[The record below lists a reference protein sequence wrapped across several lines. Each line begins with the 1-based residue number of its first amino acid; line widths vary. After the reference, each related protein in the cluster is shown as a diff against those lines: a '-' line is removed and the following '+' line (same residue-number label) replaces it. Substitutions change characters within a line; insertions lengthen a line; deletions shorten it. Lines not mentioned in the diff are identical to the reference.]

1 MVINSQKHNSNYKLL
16 DFFRFTFV
24 NLPLNYMM
32 MNFKSLLILFLMSFP
47 LACQQ
52 TDEREL
58 AQQQKAFQA
67 RALILKEIKSGW
79 HFHTPALRPDT
90 QNMLRNWAELRQF
103 NSEIMQTPG
112 SSIGGF
118 QKKAKS
124 LSKKA
129 AELGKSIP
137 AEFDKPEVKSRIAA
151 LTTKIN
157 QINLYLNIREI
168 PAKKISTLVAD
179 ADAAWSALY
188 REMNEIVQKSK
199 IPLEEG
205 ESDILLMQD
214 SSRAIP
220 DLATQ

>member
-1 MVINSQKHNSNYKLL
+1 
-16 DFFRFTFV
+16 
-24 NLPLNYMM
+24 MM
-32 MNFKSLLILFLMSFP
+32 MNLKSLLILILWTFTLS
-47 LACQQ
+47 CQQ
-52 TDEREL
+52 TDEQEL
-58 AQQQKAFQA
+58 VQQQKAQA
-67 RALILKEIKSGW
+67 ARNLVLSEIKSGW
-79 HFHTPALRPDT
+79 HFHTPRLRPDT
-90 QNMLRNWAELRQF
+90 QDKLRHWAELRQF

-118 QKKAKS
+118 QKKAKT

-129 AELGKSIP
+129 VELNKSIP

-205 ESDILLMQD
+205 ESDILMMQD
-214 SSRAIP
+214 PSRAIP

>member
-1 MVINSQKHNSNYKLL
+1 MN
-16 DFFRFTFV
+16 FFQFTFV
-24 NLPLNYMM
+24 NLRLNNTM
-32 MNFKSLLILFLMSFP
+32 MNLKHLLVLCLLVLTS
-47 LACQQ
+47 ACQQ
-52 TDEREL
+52 TDEHEL
-58 AQQQKAFQA
+58 IQQQKALQA
-67 RALILKEIKSGW
+67 RTLVLNEIKNGW
-79 HFHTPALRPDT
+79 HFHTPALRSDT
-90 QNMLRNWAELRQF
+90 QNMLRNWSELRQF

-129 AELGKSIP
+129 LELSKSIP

-205 ESDILLMQD
+205 ESDILMMQD
-214 SSRAIP
+214 PSRAIP

>member
-1 MVINSQKHNSNYKLL
+1 
-16 DFFRFTFV
+16 
-24 NLPLNYMM
+24 MM
-32 MNFKSLLILFLMSFP
+32 MNLKSLLILILWTFT

-52 TDEREL
+52 TDEQKL
-58 AQQQKAFQA
+58 VQQQKAQA
-67 RALILKEIKSGW
+67 ARNLVLSEIKSGW
-79 HFHTPALRPDT
+79 HFHTPHLRPDT
-90 QNMLRNWAELRQF
+90 QDKLRNWAELRQF

-118 QKKAKS
+118 QQKAKS

-129 AELGKSIP
+129 LELNKSIP

-179 ADAAWSALY
+179 ADDAWSALY
-188 REMNEIVQKSK
+188 REMNEIIQKSK

-205 ESDILLMQD
+205 ESDILMMQD
-214 SSRAIP
+214 PSRAIP